1 MTDIDKI
8 LAAVLG
14 KEPDPDEGTDSNAHG
29 AKNRKKQKKG
39 APERTPVRE
48 DKKENKK
55 EKREAA
61 AHGKTE
67 KSAPPVK
74 PEGKG
79 KPARAEKNGKGEGHQ
94 KTKQKAP
101 VAKPQGTEAGKA
113 AKKQMDAVPKNAKK
127 KTAGETAVGAAKQDK
142 AGAKRS
148 RGSVR
153 VIPLGGL
160 EEIGK
165 NITLI
170 ETDEDIILVDCGM
183 GFPDEDMF
191 GVDLVIPD
199 FTYLERNKAKLR
211 GVFLTHGH
219 EDHIGGVPYLLRQI
233 HMPVYGTRLTLGI
246 LEKKLEEIRPE
257 RKPDLRRVEAGDTV
271 RAGGLTVEFIHVNHS
286 IADSC
291 ALAIDTP
298 AGKILHSGDFKLDVS
313 PIDGQMM
320 DVTRLGELGREGVEL
335 LLCESTNAERSGF
348 TPSERVVGSSLE
360 QIFLTNRDKRLVI
373 ATFSSNVH
381 RVQQIINASVRYG
394 RRVAVLGRSMVTVIG
409 AAAEL
414 GYIDLPEGTLIDI
427 SEIKRFKP
435 EQLTL
440 ITTGSQGEPMSALY
454 RMAFGE
460 HDRVKL
466 VPGGDLVVLSAS
478 AIPGNEKLVGKI
490 VNALVKSGI
499 SVIND
504 NNMHVHVS
512 GHACGDE
519 LKLMHALTKPKYFMP
534 IHGESRHLHAHK
546 QLAEYMGM
554 PPSHI
559 FVSEI
564 GKVLELKDGK
574 AAFAGTVPAG
584 RVLVDGSGVGDV
596 RAVVLRDRKSLAEE
610 GLIVAVA
617 SVDTMSGQLISGPDL
632 VSRGFVY
639 VKESGDLMEEARA
652 VTRQSLEYAL
662 GRGVTDHMEL
672 KSIASAEL
680 SKFLFKMTKRRPM
693 VLVVVNKL

>member
-1 MTDIDKI
+1 MTEKELDRI
-8 LAAVLG
+8 LASVLG
-14 KEPDPDEGTDSNAHG
+14 KEPEPG
-29 AKNRKKQKKG
+29 AKPQKNKAKKS
-39 APERTPVRE
+39 AA
-48 DKKENKK
+48 
-55 EKREAA
+55 EKTEKTE
-61 AHGKTE
+61 KTE
-67 KSAPPVK
+67 KSEKREKVSLVGEGKNKSKKEAAPKGMAKKPASGKSLTDSPVGKRNKKASDKNAPVGKQGKADRPKKEMPVAAPVFASQRSEAK
-74 PEGKG
+74 PPRAQSKKGKG
-79 KPARAEKNGKGEGHQ
+79 KPKG
-94 KTKQKAP
+94 
-101 VAKPQGTEAGKA
+101 
-113 AKKQMDAVPKNAKK
+113 
-127 KTAGETAVGAAKQDK
+127 
-142 AGAKRS
+142 RL
-148 RGSVR
+148 R

-165 NITLI
+165 NITLL
-170 ETDEDIILVDCGM
+170 ESEKDIILVDCGM
-183 GFPDEDMF
+183 GFPDEDML

-199 FTYLERNKAKLR
+199 FSYLEKNKDKVR

-219 EDHIGGVPYLLRQI
+219 EDHIGGVPYLLKQI
-233 HMPVYGTRLTLGI
+233 GMPVYGTRLTLGI
-246 LEKKLEEIRPE
+246 LEKKLEELRPV
-257 RKPDLRRVEAGDTV
+257 KNPDLRRVEAGEKVTV
-271 RAGGLTVEFIHVNHS
+271 GDFTVEFIHVNHS

-298 AGKILHSGDFKLDVS
+298 AGKVVHSGDFKLDVS
-313 PIDGQMM
+313 PIDGQIM
-320 DVTRLGELGREGVEL
+320 DVTRLGELGKEGVTL

-360 QIFLTNRDKRLVI
+360 QIFMTHKDKRLVI

-414 GYIDLPEGTLIDI
+414 GYMDLPDGALIDL
-427 SEIKRFKP
+427 SEIKRYKP

-460 HDRVKL
+460 HDRITL
-466 VPGGDLVVLSAS
+466 TPGDLVVLSAS

-490 VNALVKSGI
+490 VNALVKQGI

-504 NNMHVHVS
+504 NNMHIHVS

-519 LKLMHALTKPKYFMP
+519 LKLMHALVKPKYFMP

-564 GKVLELKDGK
+564 GKVLELDGEK
-574 AAFAGTVPAG
+574 ATFAGTVPAG

-596 RAVVLRDRKSLAEE
+596 GAVVLRDRKHLAED

-617 SVDTMSGQLISGPDL
+617 TVSLMDGQLLSGPDL
-632 VSRGFVY
+632 ISRGFVY
-639 VKESGDLMEEARA
+639 VKESGDLMDEARA
-652 VTRQSLEYAL
+652 VTKRVLEYAL
-662 GRGVTDHMEL
+662 DRGVGDHMEL
-672 KSIASAEL
+672 KSIATAEL
-680 SKFLFKMTKRRPM
+680 SKFLYQKTKRRPM
-693 VLVVVNKL
+693 VLTVIAEL

>member
-14 KEPDPDEGTDSNAHG
+14 KEPEPDAKPEVLPR
-29 AKNRKKQKKG
+29 AKNKRKGVSRPAQEKAEKG
-39 APERTPVRE
+39 AARAQTAPSIAKEPRVEKAAPVLSPAKG
-48 DKKENKK
+48 KKAKKAMPPLAKKTVVAPPIQGEEKQNKTK
-55 EKREAA
+55 TKPATRPAPEKRDAYA
-61 AHGKTE
+61 G
-67 KSAPPVK
+67 
-74 PEGKG
+74 G
-79 KPARAEKNGKGEGHQ
+79 Q
-94 KTKQKAP
+94 KTAPKASKSQK
-101 VAKPQGTEAGKA
+101 GRG
-113 AKKQMDAVPKNAKK
+113 
-127 KTAGETAVGAAKQDK
+127 GASERRSG
-142 AGAKRS
+142 GA
-148 RGSVR
+148 VR

-165 NITLI
+165 NLTLF
-170 ETDEDIILVDCGM
+170 ETDEDMILVDCGM

-199 FTYLERNKAKLR
+199 FAYLEKNKDKLR

-219 EDHIGGVPYLLRQI
+219 EDHIGGVPYLLRQLP
-233 HMPVYGTRLTLGI
+233 MPVYGTRLTLGI
-246 LEKKLEEIRPE
+246 LEKKLAEIRPTK
-257 RKPDLRRVEAGDTV
+257 KPDLRRVEAGDV
-271 RAGGLTVEFIHVNHS
+271 VSAGAFSVEFIHVNHS

-298 AGKILHSGDFKLDVS
+298 AGKIVHSGDFKLDVS

-320 DVTRLGELGREGVEL
+320 DLTRFGELGREGVEL
-335 LLCESTNAERSGF
+335 LLCESTNAERGGF
-348 TPSERVVGSSLE
+348 TPSERVVGGSLE
-360 QIFLTNRDKRLVI
+360 QIFAANKDKRLVI

-381 RVQQIINASVRYG
+381 RVQQVINASVRHG
-394 RRVAVLGRSMVTVIG
+394 RRVAVIGRSMVTVIG
-409 AAAEL
+409 AATEL
-414 GYIDLPEGTLIDI
+414 GYMDVPDGTLIDV

-466 VPGGDLVVLSAS
+466 VPGGDLVVLSSS

-512 GHACGDE
+512 GHACAEE
-519 LKLMHALTKPKYFMP
+519 LKLLHALVRPKYFMP

-546 QLAEYMGM
+546 QLAQYMGM
-554 PPSHI
+554 PPSHV
-559 FVSEI
+559 FLSEI
-564 GKVLELKDGK
+564 GKVLELKDGR
-574 AAFAGTVPAG
+574 AAFAGSVPAG
-584 RVLVDGSGVGDV
+584 QVLVDGSGIGDV
-596 RAVVLRDRKSLAEE
+596 GAVVLRDRKNLAEE

-617 SVDTMSGQLISGPDL
+617 AVDTTSGQMVSGPDL
-632 VSRGFVY
+632 ISRGFVY
-639 VKESGDLMEEARA
+639 VKESAELMDEARA
-652 VTRQSLEYAL
+652 VTKQAIEYAL
-662 GRGVTDHMEL
+662 LRGVTDVMEL
-672 KSIASAEL
+672 KSVASAEL
-680 SKFLFKMTKRRPM
+680 SRLLFKKTKRRPV
-693 VLVVVNKL
+693 VLVVVNHL

>member
-14 KEPDPDEGTDSNAHG
+14 KEPEPDAKPEVLPHGKNKRKGSSRPASAKEETAAPAAKENIPVFGGQRTEKPSAQGTPSKG
-29 AKNRKKQKKG
+29 KKG
-39 APERTPVRE
+39 KKGVTAPEQAKAAVPPA
-48 DKKENKK
+48 KSGG
-55 EKREAA
+55 EK
-61 AHGKTE
+61 
-67 KSAPPVK
+67 P
-74 PEGKG
+74 
-79 KPARAEKNGKGEGHQ
+79 Q
-94 KTKQKAP
+94 KTKEQAAPKAP
-101 VAKPQGTEAGKA
+101 RPQRKADAPKEQTKTQKGQKA
-113 AKKQMDAVPKNAKK
+113 AKP
-127 KTAGETAVGAAKQDK
+127 TGSRRSGA
-142 AGAKRS
+142 
-148 RGSVR
+148 SVR

-165 NITLI
+165 NVTVI

-183 GFPDEDMF
+183 GFPDEDML

-199 FTYLERNKAKLR
+199 FSYLEKNKDKLR

-219 EDHIGGVPYLLRQI
+219 EDHIGGVPYLLRQLP
-233 HMPVYGTRLTLGI
+233 MPVYGTRLTLGI
-246 LEKKLEEIRPE
+246 LEKKLAEIRPVK
-257 RKPDLRRVEAGDTV
+257 KPDLRRVEAGDV
-271 RAGGLTVEFIHVNHS
+271 VKAGGFSVEFIHVNHS

-298 AGKILHSGDFKLDVS
+298 AGKIVHSGDFKLDVS

-320 DVTRLGELGREGVEL
+320 DLTRFGELGREGVEL
-335 LLCESTNAERSGF
+335 LLCESTNAERGGF
-348 TPSERVVGSSLE
+348 TPSERVVGGSLE
-360 QIFLTNRDKRLVI
+360 QIFAANKDKRLVI

-381 RVQQIINASVRYG
+381 RVQQVINASVRHG
-394 RRVAVLGRSMVTVIG
+394 RRVAVIGRSMVTVIG
-409 AAAEL
+409 AATEL
-414 GYIDLPEGTLIDI
+414 GYMDVPDGTLIDV

-466 VPGGDLVVLSAS
+466 VPGGDLVVLSSS

-490 VNALVKSGI
+490 VNALVKGGI

-512 GHACGDE
+512 GHACAEE
-519 LKLMHALTKPKYFMP
+519 LKLLHALTRPKYFMP

-546 QLAEYMGM
+546 QLAQYMGM
-554 PPSHI
+554 PPHHI
-559 FVSEI
+559 FLSEI
-564 GKVLELKDGK
+564 GKVLELKNGH
-574 AAFAGTVPAG
+574 AAFAGSVPAG
-584 RVLVDGSGVGDV
+584 QVLVDGSGIGDV
-596 RAVVLRDRKSLAEE
+596 GAVVLRDRKSLAEE

-617 SVDTMSGQLISGPDL
+617 VVDILSGQLVSGPDL

-639 VKESGDLMEEARA
+639 VKESGELMDEARA
-652 VTRQSLEYAL
+652 VTRQAIEYAL
-662 GRGVTDHMEL
+662 LRGVTDVMEL
-672 KSIASAEL
+672 KSVASAEL
-680 SKFLFKMTKRRPM
+680 SKYLFKATKRRPM
-693 VLVVVNKL
+693 VLTVIHSV